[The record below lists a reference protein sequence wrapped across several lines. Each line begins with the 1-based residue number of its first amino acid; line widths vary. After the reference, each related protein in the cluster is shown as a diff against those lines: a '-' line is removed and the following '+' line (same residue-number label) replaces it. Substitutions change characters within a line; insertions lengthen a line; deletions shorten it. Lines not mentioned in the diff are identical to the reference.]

1 MVRVR
6 SRVALS
12 LLLTTRL
19 AVAQSAAKA
28 PDPAPTQPSSSAP
41 APASAPAPTSPT
53 SSPNPDPASPPSPR
67 SPAPGGPRLH
77 HAPISVTPAHK
88 PFTARASILHPEL
101 VKRALL
107 LVRTS
112 VNPTLREIEF
122 RRGVAAPYIA
132 TVPQKE
138 VLPTWLEYA
147 IELEGLDGAR
157 TAAFASRQRLHRVHV
172 PDDLADARERALLA
186 RLDGRRSVVFASGD
200 YVNFGTST
208 AEQADSSGVVRT
220 VNVPDNYFRIEA
232 GYTYRP
238 LRTVMEFSLRAGLV
252 RSHAPVPL
260 GSDPKP
266 GMNYGAPTV
275 RLRLHDLLQ
284 LEAELLT
291 SVTDRGYSM
300 GAGGAVL
307 LGDPYGSKLTLGVE
321 GVNKFGIR
329 MFSRMDISASR
340 FVTVAPMIEV
350 TNMPHAEHFGVRLLG
365 ELDIAPGAG
374 FGFALR
380 GGYQARVFTAGG
392 PSAGLTLRYA
402 F

>member
-1 MVRVR
+1 MVTLRTRV
-6 SRVALS
+6 VLS
-12 LLLTTRL
+12 LLLSARV
-19 AVAQSAAKA
+19 AVAQAPAAPASPEPAPKAVPSASPA
-28 PDPAPTQPSSSAP
+28 PDVAP
-41 APASAPAPTSPT
+41 APEPAATTAAAPARV
-53 SSPNPDPASPPSPR
+53 ASTE
-67 SPAPGGPRLH
+67 GPRLH
-77 HAPISVTPAHK
+77 HGPVSITPAHR
-88 PFTARASILHPEL
+88 PFTVRAAILHPEL

-107 LVRTS
+107 VYRTS
-112 VNPTLREIEF
+112 ASQTVHELEF
-122 RRGVAAPYIA
+122 RRGVPAPYIA
-132 TVPQKE
+132 VVPEKE

-147 IELEGLDGAR
+147 IELEGLDGTR
-157 TAAFASRQRLHRVHV
+157 TAAFASRQRMHRVHV

-186 RLDGRRSVVFASGD
+186 RLDGRRSVFFASGD
-200 YVNFGTST
+200 YVNFGNST
-208 AEQADSSGVVRT
+208 AEKADALGVVQT
-220 VNVPDNYFRIEA
+220 VSVPDNYFRIEG
-232 GYTYRP
+232 GYAYRP
-238 LRTVMEFSLRAGLV
+238 LRTVTEFSLRAGLV

-275 RLRLHDLLQ
+275 RLRLHDLLHV
-284 LEAELLT
+284 EAELLT

-321 GVNKFGIR
+321 GVNKFGTRI
-329 MFSRMDISASR
+329 FSRMDIAASR
-340 FVTVAPMIEV
+340 LITVVPIIEV

-365 ELDIAPGAG
+365 EIDIAPGAG
-374 FGFALR
+374 FSFALR